1 MALYGSTVIAGILV
15 WCGGSDGYTRAR
27 RIICILGGGQH
38 SPKPLPPQHSGM
50 LIYLS
55 LITIKGP
62 PNEKIVANILVGPHV
77 ENKAHNIE
85 KKNSKKVPNREKI
98 LRGGSHRRPHGGGR
112 VSARPSG
119 KSI

>member
-15 WCGGSDGYTRAR
+15 WCGGENGYTGAR
-27 RIICILGGGQH
+27 RIICILGGGV
-38 SPKPLPPQHSGM
+38 SIPPNPSPPQHSGM

-85 KKNSKKVPNREKI
+85 KKSSKKVPNREKI
-98 LRGGSHRRPHGGGR
+98 LRGGAIGARMGGGE
-112 VSARPSG
+112 
-119 KSI
+119 